1 MLAYARNKTWCH
13 FLSGGNGVD
22 EYFIKITAPEENCLN
37 CVKPV
42 RGPDIRLDTEKLKD
56 LNITVT
62 IQAGKPVDATQA
74 A

>member
-1 MLAYARNKTWCH
+1 M
-13 FLSGGNGVD
+13 D
-22 EYFIKITAPEENCLN
+22 EYFIKLTAPEENCLN

-42 RGPDIRLDTEKLKD
+42 RGPDVRLDTEKLKD

-62 IQAGKPVDATQA
+62 IEAGKPVDATQA